1 VDRQVTRRSVL
12 GALGGAALAPTV
24 RATAPAAPVAVT
36 RCPAYGR
43 QLLPALEQ
51 TFDRLGG
58 LGQLV
63 KGKTVTMKIN
73 LNGGPNRRL
82 RHMPLEDSHWP
93 HPDLIG
99 ATLHLMGKA
108 GARRITIVES
118 AWAPRTAPL
127 EDHLLEAGWD
137 PRRLMS
143 SAAKVEFV
151 NTNFPAKGN
160 RYARLVVPGG
170 GLLFPS
176 YLLHPVY
183 EECDVFVSVGKP
195 KDHSTNG
202 VTLGM
207 KNVFG
212 TTPLTIYGSGAG
224 VMKDNEESELPRNGR
239 MDIMHYGKRQPSN
252 LAPAEVDPA
261 SPRDDGYRLPR
272 IITDLCAA
280 RPVHLTIMDAVKS
293 MAGGQGVDRFC
304 DPVSPGLI
312 VAGTNV
318 VSTDAV
324 MMALMNYD
332 PMSDKGQEP
341 WGPAENM
348 LRVGED
354 KGIGT
359 RDLRRIEV
367 VGTPIREAICD
378 YRSLRVQ
385 REERRRQYAARRRE
399 AS

>member
-1 VDRQVTRRSVL
+1 VDRQISRRSL
-12 GALGGAALAPTV
+12 LAAIAGPGLITAA
-24 RATAPAAPVAVT
+24 RAAAPVAPVSVT
-36 RCPAYGR
+36 RCPEYGS
-43 QLLPALEQ
+43 QVLPALEKA
-51 TFDRLGG
+51 FDRLGG
-58 LGQLV
+58 LGRLV
-63 KGKTVTMKIN
+63 NGKTVTIKIN

-82 RHMPLEDSHWP
+82 GHMPLEDSHWP
-93 HPDLIG
+93 HPDVIG
-99 ATLHLMGKA
+99 GTLHLMGKA
-108 GARRITIVES
+108 GARRIVIVES

-137 PRRLMS
+137 PRKLQR
-143 SAAKVEFV
+143 SAAKVEFD

-160 RYARLVVPGG
+160 RYARFVVPDGG
-170 GLLFPS
+170 MLFPA
-176 YLLHPVY
+176 YLLNPRY
-183 EECDVFVSVGKP
+183 EECDVFVSIGKP

-252 LAPAEVDPA
+252 LAPPEVDPA

-272 IITDLCAA
+272 IITDLCLA

-293 MAGGQGVDRFC
+293 MAGAQGVDRFC

-318 VSTDAV
+318 VCTDAV

-332 PMSDKGQEP
+332 PMTDKGEVP
-341 WGPAENM
+341 WGPSENM
-348 LRVGED
+348 LRLGEQR
-354 KGIGT
+354 GIGT

-378 YRSLRVQ
+378 YKSLRVA
-385 REERRRQYAARRRE
+385 REERRRAYAARRNE